1 MEPPG
6 EPSLAGVV
14 TDHDGVTLVTI
25 DPVSQSRERKQEP
38 PSAADQAAA

>member
-6 EPSLAGVV
+6 RPSLAGDV

-25 DPVSQSRERKQEP
+25 DPVEESRERKPDP
-38 PSAADQAAA
+38 PSVAHQAAA

>member
-1 MEPPG
+1 MKPPG

-25 DPVSQSRERKQEP
+25 AAVAESRERKQEP
-38 PSAADQAAA
+38 PSATDQAAA